1 MIELVSGLPL
11 GALLGGLVGSLLL
24 VPLLLQLAPRLRMI
38 AHANERSSHV
48 TPTPTGGGIAIA
60 FPVLVWCV
68 VSPQPFGQYLA
79 VGAGILALVGL
90 VDDMFDLP
98 ALFRFLTQI
107 GVIGWFISMAWPEAC
122 LVEQLITGFGMLWFL
137 NLFNFMDGI
146 DGLTASQAL
155 LYCLGVLLLTGAM
168 LTWTESLLWMIAGSC
183 LGFLLFNWPPA
194 RVFMGDAGA
203 LLLGLLLPALAIE
216 LDRTGYLPLT
226 VSLLLLVVFIFDASW
241 TLGVRVITG
250 QRFTNAHRSHL
261 YQRLAITYGHLR
273 TTTGFV
279 LYFVTF
285 LLPLAWS
292 MTRFDV
298 GAIWTFGAAIIPLL
312 LLSLTHSAG
321 KVAAAVD
328 SADRPDTEPAH
339 D

>member
-11 GALLGGLVGSLLL
+11 GALLGGLVGSVLL
-24 VPLLLQLAPRLRMI
+24 VPFLIQLAPRLRLI

-48 TPTPTGGGIAIA
+48 TPTPTGGGVAIA
-60 FPVLVWCV
+60 LPVLVWCA

-79 VGAGILALVGL
+79 IGGGIVALVGL
-90 VDDMFDLP
+90 IDDVLDLP
-98 ALFRFLTQI
+98 ASFRFLTQI
-107 GVIGWFISMAWPEAC
+107 GVIGWFISMAWPEAG
-122 LVEQLITGFGMLWFL
+122 LAGQLITGLGMLWFL

-146 DGLTASQAL
+146 DGLAAGQAL

-203 LLLGLLLPALAIE
+203 LLLGLSLPALAIE

-226 VSLLLLVVFIFDASW
+226 VSCLLLVVFIFDASW

-250 QRFTNAHRSHL
+250 QRITRAHRSHL

-273 TTTGFV
+273 TTTGFM
-279 LYFVTF
+279 LYFVMV
-285 LLPLAWS
+285 LMPLAWL

-298 GAIWTFGAAIIPLL
+298 HEIWIFGAAIIPLL
-312 LLSLTHSAG
+312 LLSFAYSAG
-321 KVAAAVD
+321 TAPATVD
-328 SADRPDTEPAH
+328 SADQPDTEAST
-339 D
+339 

>member
-11 GALLGGLVGSLLL
+11 GALLGGLIGSLLL
-24 VPLLLQLAPRLRMI
+24 VPFLIQLAPRLRLI
-38 AHANERSSHV
+38 AHVNERSSHV
-48 TPTPTGGGIAIA
+48 TPTPTGGGVAIA
-60 FPVLVWCV
+60 LPVLVWCA

-79 VGAGILALVGL
+79 IGGGFVALVGL
-90 VDDMFDLP
+90 IDDVLDLP
-98 ALFRFLTQI
+98 ASFRFLTQI
-107 GVIGWFISMAWPEAC
+107 GVIGWFISMAWPEAG
-122 LVEQLITGFGMLWFL
+122 LAGQLITGLGMLWFL

-146 DGLTASQAL
+146 DGLAASQAL

-168 LTWTESLLWMIAGSC
+168 LTWTESLLWMIGGSC

-194 RVFMGDAGA
+194 RMFMGDAGA
-203 LLLGLLLPALAIE
+203 LLLGLSLPALAIE

-226 VSLLLLVVFIFDASW
+226 VSCLLLVVFIFDASW
-241 TLGVRVITG
+241 TLGVRMITG
-250 QRFTNAHRSHL
+250 QRITRAHRSHL

-279 LYFVTF
+279 LYFVMI

-312 LLSLTHSAG
+312 LLSFVYCAG
-321 KVAAAVD
+321 SVPATAD
-328 SADRPDTEPAH
+328 SEDQPDTEAST
-339 D
+339 

>member
-11 GALLGGLVGSLLL
+11 GALLGGLIGSLLL
-24 VPLLLQLAPRLRMI
+24 VPLLIQLAPRLRLI

-48 TPTPTGGGIAIA
+48 RPTPTGGGIAIA
-60 FPVLVWCV
+60 LPVLVWCA

-79 VGAGILALVGL
+79 IGGGIVALIGVI
-90 VDDMFDLP
+90 DDVFDLP
-98 ALFRFLTQI
+98 ALFRFLAQI
-107 GVIGWFISMAWPEAC
+107 SVIGWFISMAWPDAT
-122 LVEQLITGFGMLWFL
+122 LAEQLITGFGMLWFL

-146 DGLTASQAL
+146 DGLAASQAL

-168 LTWTESLLWMIAGSC
+168 LTWTESLLWMISGSC

-203 LLLGLLLPALAIE
+203 LLLGLSLPALAIE

-226 VSLLLLVVFIFDASW
+226 VSLLLVVVFVFDASW

-250 QRFTNAHRSHL
+250 QRITRAHRSHL

-279 LYFVTF
+279 LYFVMIV
-285 LLPLAWS
+285 LPLAWT
-292 MTRFDV
+292 MTRFEV
-298 GAIWTFGAAIIPLL
+298 AAIWTFSAAILPLL
-312 LLSLTHSAG
+312 LLSFAHSAG
-321 KVAAAVD
+321 RAPIAVD
-328 SADRPDTEPAH
+328 SSDQSDTEAST
-339 D
+339 

>member
-11 GALLGGLVGSLLL
+11 SALLSGLIGSLLL
-24 VPLLLQLAPRLRMI
+24 VPLLIRLAPRLRLI

-48 TPTPTGGGIAIA
+48 RPTPTGGGIAIA
-60 FPVLVWCV
+60 LPVLVWCA

-79 VGAGILALVGL
+79 IGGGVVALVGL
-90 VDDMFDLP
+90 IDDVLDLP
-98 ALFRFLTQI
+98 ALFRFFAQI
-107 GVIGWFISMAWPEAC
+107 GVVGWFISMTWPDAA
-122 LVEQLITGFGMLWFL
+122 LAQQLITGLGMLWFL

-146 DGLTASQAL
+146 DGLAASQAL

-168 LTWTESLLWMIAGSC
+168 LTWTESLLWMIGGSC

-203 LLLGLLLPALAIE
+203 LLLGLALPALAIE
-216 LDRTGYLPLT
+216 LDRTGYLPLS
-226 VSLLLLVVFIFDASW
+226 VSLLLLVVFLFDASW

-250 QRFTNAHRSHL
+250 QRITRAHRSHL

-279 LYFVTF
+279 LYFVMILF
-285 LLPLAWS
+285 PLAWS
-292 MTRFDV
+292 MTRLDV
-298 GAIWTFGAAIIPLL
+298 GAIWTFSAAILPLL
-312 LLSLTHSAG
+312 LLSFVYCAG
-321 KVAAAVD
+321 RSPVAVD
-328 SADRPDTEPAH
+328 SADQPDTEASI
-339 D
+339 